1 MDTVFLALRVIVSL
15 GAVFGALFFA
25 HRWLTKGRGAGGGGL
40 RGKAISV
47 VSRQGLGTKA
57 GVAIVD
63 AGGRRY
69 LLGVTEH
76 AVTVLDRLGAADGE
90 TPAVSVV
97 STAPVPLVAPASAF
111 ERELHRASGMS
122 TGVTGTGGVPVVVGP
137 DAGPSGPPT
146 QTISLPAHG
155 RAAARPEP
163 VQHTSRRAAREA
175 EEARVVAERV
185 RTAKPSPLA
194 GSVLSPETWR
204 QTAAALRRR

>member
-25 HRWLTKGRGAGGGGL
+25 HRWLTKGRPGKL
-40 RGKAISV
+40 RSKSIAV
-47 VSRQGLGTKA
+47 VARQGLGAKA

-76 AVTVLDRLGAADGE
+76 AVTVLDHLGDAETDDG
-90 TPAVSVV
+90 AVSVV
-97 STAPVPLVAPASAF
+97 ATAPVPLVAPAAAF
-111 ERELHRASGMS
+111 DRELRRASAP
-122 TGVTGTGGVPVVVGP
+122 GTGGVPVVVGP

-146 QTISLPAHG
+146 ATISLP
-155 RAAARPEP
+155 RAERHAEKVPASAPA
-163 VQHTSRRAAREA
+163 TRRAALAA
-175 EEARVVAERV
+175 EHARRDAERASA
-185 RTAKPSPLA
+185 AKASPLA

-204 QTAAALRRR
+204 QTAAALRRLK

>member
-25 HRWLTKGRGAGGGGL
+25 HRWLTKGRGGGGAL

-76 AVTVLDRLGAADGE
+76 AVTVLDRLGAAGGAP
-90 TPAVSVV
+90 PAGSAL
-97 STAPVPLVAPASAF
+97 SPAPGPLVPGGGAF
-111 ERELHRASGMS
+111 ERELHRASGMGS
-122 TGVTGTGGVPVVVGP
+122 GGTGTGGVPVVVGP

-146 QTISLPAHG
+146 
-155 RAAARPEP
+155 
-163 VQHTSRRAAREA
+163 
-175 EEARVVAERV
+175 
-185 RTAKPSPLA
+185 
-194 GSVLSPETWR
+194 
-204 QTAAALRRR
+204 